1 MKLSPVMKITT
12 AAMLMGL
19 AIIFNKLLV
28 IQIPPFIRIG
38 IAAVPIMMS
47 SVLLGPVYGFFVGAI
62 ADVLGYF
69 MFDTSNF
76 PYSPFVTISF
86 VILGV
91 LPYFLLMLTRKLRYQ
106 KHPIPYSYV
115 LMGAIWTF
123 LLVFILMN
131 DSVTVSGHTYQID
144 LLWKILIPIISAVVF
159 GFFTWF
165 IYYLNRRFQ
174 KKVLDYPS
182 CPSPH
187 EIAFMV
193 LLLHILV
200 NIVWGSFWKSIFFQM
215 DFMTIFFVQSIIL
228 IFSFPIDTMLLTT
241 VFMTYYRYVDK
252 ARSNKVE

>member
-28 IQIPPFIRIG
+28 IQVPPFIRIG
-38 IAAVPIMMS
+38 IAAVPIIMS
-47 SVLLGPVYGFFVGAI
+47 SVLLGPIYGFFVGGA

-69 MFDTSNF
+69 MFDTSHF
-76 PYSPFVTISF
+76 AYTPFATISF
-86 VILGV
+86 VVIGV
-91 LPYFLLMLTRKLRYQ
+91 LPYFLLLLTRKLRYQ
-106 KHPIPYSYV
+106 KRPIPYSYL
-115 LMGAIWTF
+115 LMGAIWAF
-123 LLVFILMN
+123 LLAFILMN
-131 DSVTVSGHTYQID
+131 DSVTVGGHTYEID
-144 LLWKILIPIISAVVF
+144 LLWKILIPAIAAVVF

-165 IYYLNRRFQ
+165 IYYLNRKFQ

-187 EIAFMV
+187 EIAFLV
-193 LLLHILV
+193 LVVHILV
-200 NIVWGSFWKSIFFQM
+200 NVVWGSFWKSMFFQM
-215 DFMTIFFVQSIIL
+215 DFMTIFFVQSIVL
-228 IFSFPIDTMLLTT
+228 MFSFPIDSLLLTT